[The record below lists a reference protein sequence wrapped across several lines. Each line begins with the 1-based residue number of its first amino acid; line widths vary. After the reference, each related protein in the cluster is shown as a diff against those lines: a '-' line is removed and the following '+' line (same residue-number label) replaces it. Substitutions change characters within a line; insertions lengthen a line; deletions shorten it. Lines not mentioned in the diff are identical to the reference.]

1 MLIQKTSNNYNLN
14 HVMKKIII
22 SIFLVGVCITGCK
35 KSGNPANQSFSLP
48 IEVALPI
55 VQDVTLTKNYP
66 AYLKSDLTVDLV
78 ARVNGNLQNRY
89 YRPGQRVKKGQLLM
103 LIEPTLYQDQ
113 VKQAEA
119 TLKTAQANLSYAKS
133 SYERMQEAI
142 KSDAVSRIQL
152 LQAESNV
159 QTYEASV
166 NNALAALNIAKTNL
180 GYCYIRAPFDGVVDL
195 NLYSVGSYIGGAASP
210 VKLATIY
217 KDDTMFAFFNIADNQ
232 FLSFQLISEGKIAG
246 AKKQTHPVT
255 LTLGTDSTFS
265 WIGNIDYL
273 SPDVTLNTGTLMLRA
288 SLDNKSGMLRP
299 GMYVTVDLPYDNQK
313 NAILIDDSSIGTDQL
328 GKYIYVVNDS
338 NIVNYRHITIGQLV
352 PGNLRI
358 VNSGLSPKEKYVTKA
373 LLKVRQGMQI
383 QPVMADEKK
392 LKK

>member
-1 MLIQKTSNNYNLN
+1 
-14 HVMKKIII
+14 
-22 SIFLVGVCITGCK
+22 
-35 KSGNPANQSFSLP
+35 
-48 IEVALPI
+48 
-55 VQDVTLTKNYP
+55 
-66 AYLKSDLTVDLV
+66 
-78 ARVNGNLQNRY
+78 
-89 YRPGQRVKKGQLLM
+89 M